1 MFCFLFAGV
10 RFHCMRGMHGRPGEV
25 AGRVAGSLWREY
37 LLQQVKLMKRRIMNF
52 LVFLGLIRLGSAAQT
67 RFYQPAYPVSDGP
80 AQHPPARR
88 RR

>member
-1 MFCFLFAGV
+1 MFGFFFAGM

-25 AGRVAGSLWREY
+25 TEGVAGLLWKEY
-37 LLQQVKLMKRRIMNF
+37 LLHQVKLLKRLIMNF

-80 AQHPPARR
+80 VQHPPARR

>member
-1 MFCFLFAGV
+1 MFRFLFAGM
-10 RFHCMRGMHGRPGEV
+10 RFHCIPSMHGRPGEV
-25 AGRVAGSLWREY
+25 AKGVAGLLWREY
-37 LLQQVKLMKRRIMNF
+37 LLHQVKLLKRHIMNF

-67 RFYQPAYPVSDGP
+67 RFYQPAYSISDGP